1 MQVCEL
7 MNLVN
12 ALLGQR
18 FLELIENLQQMAR
31 TQFGKK
37 GSIAV

>member
-31 TQFGKK
+31 T
-37 GSIAV
+37 